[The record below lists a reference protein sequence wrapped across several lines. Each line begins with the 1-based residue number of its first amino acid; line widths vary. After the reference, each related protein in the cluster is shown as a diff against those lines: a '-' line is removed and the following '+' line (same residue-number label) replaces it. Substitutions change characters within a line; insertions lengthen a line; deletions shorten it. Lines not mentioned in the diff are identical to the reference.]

1 MADIKCLRIAKWDEH
16 FENNRTREMKSMA
29 WVPFPNKLDGDGY
42 TELVEHKDG
51 ASHYAAWTTLVMIAS
66 RCDPRGT
73 LLRAGA
79 RPHDSTSLARIT
91 RLSQKLF
98 QEAIPRL
105 IDVGW
110 LETIVVAGPD
120 VTTIP
125 QEGAVKPQEGA
136 EIPQAPAWK
145 ERKNGTEG
153 MEGNKLPQELDTEA
167 FKEAWHRWERHRRE
181 KHQKLTPSTL
191 AAQIKQLASVGT
203 VRAIAMIENSI
214 GNGYTGLFEP
224 NQSGT
229 KTNVNRTIHRCT

>member
-1 MADIKCLRIAKWDEH
+1 MADIKCLRIANWDS
-16 FENNRTREMKSMA
+16 FENNRTRDLKAMS

-51 ASHYAAWTTLVMIAS
+51 ASHYAAWTTMVMVAS

-73 LLRAGA
+73 LLRSGV

-91 RLSQKLF
+91 RFPSKLF

-120 VTTIP
+120 VMEIP
-125 QEGAVKPQEGA
+125 QEGADKPHEGA
-136 EIPQAPAWK
+136 AIPHDAALNGKK
-145 ERKNGTEG
+145 ERTEG
-153 MEGNKLPQELDTEA
+153 MEGNRLPQELDTEA
-167 FKEAWHRWERHRRE
+167 FKEAWKRWEQHRRE